1 MCSRSCCCC
10 KILTRDAT
18 ALPLRRV
25 PLQFDLLVSSLH
37 CCSVS
42 GGRILVSGVGKSG
55 IVARRMAASLAST
68 GTPSHFVH
76 AGEWIHGD
84 LGAARAG
91 DAALFFSHSGSTREC
106 VVACEFLKKR
116 SSVAILSIVGSSA
129 SPLASLSDASVSY
142 EYPVH
147 DSAMREPLGC
157 VPTTSLILQEAVCNA
172 VACALIEA
180 HAFSEYD
187 FSVNHPGG
195 AIGESFEH
203 ASEEKDKK

>member
-1 MCSRSCCCC
+1 M
-10 KILTRDAT
+10 
-18 ALPLRRV
+18 
-25 PLQFDLLVSSLH
+25 
-37 CCSVS
+37 
-42 GGRILVSGVGKSG
+42 
-55 IVARRMAASLAST
+55 
-68 GTPSHFVH
+68 
-76 AGEWIHGD
+76 
-84 LGAARAG
+84 
-91 DAALFFSHSGSTREC
+91 
-106 VVACEFLKKR
+106 ACEFLKKR

-187 FSVNHPGG
+187 FSVNHP
-195 AIGESFEH
+195 AVLLESLLSTQ
-203 ASEEKDKK
+203 ARKKDKK